1 MDIAYLKQNHLL
13 LLDSISGSKAYGLD
27 NAQSDTDIRGV
38 FVLPQAVFYGLDYTP
53 QINNESNDITY
64 YELRR
69 FVELL
74 TKNNPN
80 ILELLYVPKESLLY
94 EHPLFAKIK
103 QVQVLSKLCKN
114 TFGNYAMAQ
123 IKKARGLNKKILN
136 PMSSDRK
143 TILDFCYIA
152 YQQGSIPLKK
162 WLKLRGLLQ
171 EQCGLVNIPHMRNMY
186 ALYYDGS
193 NQLGYRGIMQK
204 EQANDVIVSSV
215 PRGERALTYLS
226 FNKDGYSS
234 YCKDYKEYWQWVAE
248 RNDTRYQSTLEH
260 GKNYDAKNLMH
271 TFRLLTMAEEIAREG
286 KVIVRRPDREWLL
299 KIKKGAFEYDDL
311 VQQAEDRANRL
322 DELYAKSKLPE
333 SPDIEGLEKVLVSI
347 REAFYKDK
355 ESKTVLPV
363 TKTAQDLVKEKAAST
378 KPTKPPVVTASLKTP
393 RTTQNNPKVTTEKN
407 PTKEST
413 SNGE

>member
-1 MDIAYLKQNHLL
+1 
-13 LLDSISGSKAYGLD
+13 
-27 NAQSDTDIRGV
+27 
-38 FVLPQAVFYGLDYTP
+38 
-53 QINNESNDITY
+53 
-64 YELRR
+64 
-69 FVELL
+69 
-74 TKNNPN
+74 

-114 TFGNYAMAQ
+114 TFGSYAMAQ

-136 PMSSDRK
+136 PMSADRK
-143 TILDFCYIA
+143 TILDFCYIV

-162 WLKLRGLLQ
+162 WLKLRGLIQ

-186 ALYYDGS
+186 AVYYDSS
-193 NQLGYRGIMQK
+193 NQRGYRGIIQK
-204 EQANDVIVSSV
+204 ENSNDVVVSSI

-234 YCKDYKEYWQWVAE
+234 YCKDYKEYWQWVSE
-248 RNDTRYQSTLEH
+248 RNDTRYQGTLEH

-271 TFRLLTMAEEIAREG
+271 TFRLLTMAEEIAQQG

-299 KIKKGAFEYDDL
+299 KIKKGEFEYDDL
-311 VQQAEDRANRL
+311 VKQAEERANRL

-333 SPDIEGLEKVLVSI
+333 QPDVEGLEKVLVEV
-347 REAFYKDK
+347 REAFYKEK
-355 ESKTVLPV
+355 AGETVLPV
-363 TKTAQDLVKEKAAST
+363 TKTAQDLVKEKTSATKKPPVATASV
-378 KPTKPPVVTASLKTP
+378 KPTKPKKVAKTA
-393 RTTQNNPKVTTEKN
+393 PKKN
-407 PTKEST
+407 PAKEST

>member
-1 MDIAYLKQNHLL
+1 MDTTYLKQNHLL

-38 FVLPQAVFYGLDYTP
+38 FVLPQATFYGLNYTP

-69 FVELL
+69 FIELL
-74 TKNNPN
+74 AKNNPN

-136 PMSSDRK
+136 PMSPDRK
-143 TILDFCYIA
+143 TILDFCYIV

-162 WLKLRGLLQ
+162 WLKLRGLVQ

-186 ALYYDGS
+186 AVYYDNS
-193 NQLGYRGIMQK
+193 NQLGYRGIIQK
-204 EQANDVIVSSV
+204 DHANDVVVSSI

-234 YCKDYKEYWQWVAE
+234 YCKDYKEYWEWVSE

-271 TFRLLTMAEEIAREG
+271 TFRLLTMAEEIAQKG
-286 KVIVRRPDREWLL
+286 KVIVRRPDRDQLL
-299 KIKKGAFEYDDL
+299 KIKNGEFEYDDL
-311 VQQAEDRANRL
+311 VKQAEDRANRL

-333 SPDIEGLEKVLVSI
+333 QPDIEGLEKVLAST
-347 REAFYKDK
+347 REAFYK
-355 ESKTVLPV
+355 EMEGEKTVLPV
-363 TKTAQDLVKEKAAST
+363 TKTAQDLVKEKTTT
-378 KPTKPPVVTASLKTP
+378 KPQVATASVKP
-393 RTTQNNPKVTTEKN
+393 QKAKKPAKAATQKKSP
-407 PTKEST
+407 KEST

>member
-1 MDIAYLKQNHLL
+1 MDTTYLKQNHLL

-38 FVLPQAVFYGLDYTP
+38 FVLPQAVFYGLNYTP
-53 QINNESNDITY
+53 QINNDSNDITY

-69 FVELL
+69 FIELL

-114 TFGNYAMAQ
+114 TFGSYAMAQ

-136 PMSSDRK
+136 PMSADRK
-143 TILDFCYIA
+143 TILDFCYIV

-162 WLKLRGLLQ
+162 WLKLRGLIQ

-186 ALYYDGS
+186 AVYYDSS
-193 NQLGYRGIMQK
+193 NQRGYRGIIQK
-204 EQANDVIVSSV
+204 ENSNDVVVSSI

-234 YCKDYKEYWQWVAE
+234 YCKDYKEYWQWVSE
-248 RNDTRYQSTLEH
+248 RNDTRYQGTLEH

-271 TFRLLTMAEEIAREG
+271 TFRLLTMAEEIAQQG

-299 KIKKGAFEYDDL
+299 KIKKGEFEYDDL
-311 VQQAEDRANRL
+311 VKQAEERANRL

-333 SPDIEGLEKVLVSI
+333 QPDVEGLEKVLVEV
-347 REAFYKDK
+347 REAFYKEK
-355 ESKTVLPV
+355 AGETVLPV
-363 TKTAQDLVKEKAAST
+363 TKTAQDLVKEKTSATKKPPVATASV
-378 KPTKPPVVTASLKTP
+378 KPTKPKKVAKTA
-393 RTTQNNPKVTTEKN
+393 PKKN
-407 PTKEST
+407 PAKEST

>member
-1 MDIAYLKQNHLL
+1 MDTTYLKQNHLL

-38 FVLPQAVFYGLDYTP
+38 FLLPQAAFYGLNYTP
-53 QINNESNDITY
+53 QINNDSNDITY

-69 FVELL
+69 FIELL

-114 TFGNYAMAQ
+114 TFGSYAMAQ

-136 PMSSDRK
+136 PMSADRK
-143 TILDFCYIA
+143 TILDFCYIV

-162 WLKLRGLLQ
+162 WLKLRGLIQ

-186 ALYYDGS
+186 AVYYDSS
-193 NQLGYRGIMQK
+193 NQRGYRGIIQK
-204 EQANDVIVSSV
+204 ENSNDVVVSSI

-234 YCKDYKEYWQWVAE
+234 YCKDYKEYWQWVSE
-248 RNDTRYQSTLEH
+248 RNDTRYQGTLEH

-271 TFRLLTMAEEIAREG
+271 TFRLLTMAEEIAQQG

-299 KIKKGAFEYDDL
+299 KIKKGEFEYDDL
-311 VQQAEDRANRL
+311 VKQAEERANRL

-333 SPDIEGLEKVLVSI
+333 QPDVEGLEKVLVEV
-347 REAFYKDK
+347 REAFYKEK
-355 ESKTVLPV
+355 AGETVLPV
-363 TKTAQDLVKEKAAST
+363 TKTAQDLVKEKTSATKKPPVATASV
-378 KPTKPPVVTASLKTP
+378 KPTKPKKVAKTA
-393 RTTQNNPKVTTEKN
+393 PKKN
-407 PTKEST
+407 PAKEST